1 VLRARIVEIPA
12 VLRWHLPEESA
23 PAAGKPV
30 RRSSMRIA
38 RYVLTLLVSGFL
50 YRPILF
56 FLVPGL
62 TALLLS
68 LWCGLWML
76 IDTVQARGLAGA
88 WQLWPHTFVIGGL
101 SLATAI
107 QLLAC
112 GLISLQN
119 KCYFEQM
126 FHLGTSTYRMS
137 RGNRK

>member
-1 VLRARIVEIPA
+1 L
-12 VLRWHLPEESA
+12 S
-23 PAAGKPV
+23 
-30 RRSSMRIA
+30 
-38 RYVLTLLVSGFL
+38 
-50 YRPILF
+50 
-56 FLVPGL
+56 
-62 TALLLS
+62 ALLLS
-68 LWCGLWML
+68 LWCGLWMV
-76 IDTVQARGLAGA
+76 IDTIQAHGLAGA
-88 WQLWPHTFVIGGL
+88 WQHWPHTFVIGGL